1 MGEKLNIKINDLREN
16 EPVLVE
22 HKEKKFVLILHN
34 GKVNALNE
42 ECTHEK
48 GPLEQGYIDGD
59 ELICPWHSGAFN
71 VETGKANENTTWVT
85 DTKHYSIKEID
96 GELYIEL

>member
-16 EPVLVE
+16 EPLKAEVSSRS
-22 HKEKKFVLILHN
+22 FVIILHN
-34 GKVNALNE
+34 GSVNALDE